1 MEISREIALEVFGL
15 KDGFTQDELN
25 KEFRKLSKLVHPDVG
40 GSEGLF
46 KFIKCCKENLVNN
59 SASQV
64 ERKTQPPKKGK
75 ERARINLSILYD
87 DYYDL
92 GYYTSKYEIT
102 EIYSKAR
109 VYITPTRDKKQS
121 ENISINLTQPFYE
134 FRTLGFANFSATVT
148 LPESFQKF
156 KKFNVRVE
164 FNGETFKFK
173 ISRKNPFHIV
183 KDESVRFNTVLEL
196 NFKQLIGGKQY
207 ENH

>member
-1 MEISREIALEVFGL
+1 MEVSREIALEVFGL

-25 KEFRKLSKLVHPDVG
+25 KEFKRLSKVVHPDVG
-40 GSEGLF
+40 GSANLF
-46 KFIKCCKENLVNN
+46 KFIKSCKETLAN
-59 SASQV
+59 ASGSQT
-64 ERKTQPPKKGK
+64 ESKTQEKKNGK

-109 VYITPTRDKKQS
+109 VYITPTRDKKES

-134 FRTLGFANFSATVT
+134 FRTLGFANFSTTVK
-148 LPESFQKF
+148 LPERFQKF

-183 KDESVRFNTVLEL
+183 KDEHITRFNTVLEL
-196 NFKQLIGGKQY
+196 NFK
-207 ENH
+207 